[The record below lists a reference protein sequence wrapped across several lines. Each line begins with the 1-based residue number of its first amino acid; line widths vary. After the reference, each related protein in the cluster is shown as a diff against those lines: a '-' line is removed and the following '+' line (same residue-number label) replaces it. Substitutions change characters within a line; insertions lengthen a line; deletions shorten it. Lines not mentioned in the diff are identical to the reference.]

1 MLPPNPCHRT
11 SRTARAWFARV
22 AAALVAGALAFLVP
36 VTSTTAQTLS
46 VRMAAKNFAGAQVL
60 SQAYGQALAS
70 RGSHVTFSD
79 AVGATEV
86 VFPAVQSGTFDAYA
100 DYQGTLLTYLGG
112 RPTSNSAKTHAA
124 LVAKLRGTGL
134 TVSDAAPAVDV
145 NGFFVTRRTARKLHL
160 SKVSDLR
167 RVAPRLTIG
176 APPECTR
183 RPLCLGDASQRA
195 YGLQF
200 GDVVPIDPNGPD
212 TERALATGVVDV
224 AVLFTGSSVI
234 PRDAVLLRDDK
245 GLQPADNPVLVL
257 RESMATPGTLRVANK
272 VSAAIT
278 TAVYNAMSLAV
289 SRDERDPTE
298 VAARFLA
305 EHSLP

>member
-1 MLPPNPCHRT
+1 MSPAIRRRVRHRVGW
-11 SRTARAWFARV
+11 SARV
-22 AAALVAGALAFLVP
+22 VVALVVGTGVLLVP
-36 VTSTTAQTLS
+36 AASAPAQTGSLQI
-46 VRMAAKNFAGAQVL
+46 AAKNFSGAQVL

-70 RGSHVTFSD
+70 RGAHVTFSD

-86 VFPAVQSGTFDAYA
+86 VFPALLAGRFDAYA

-112 RPTSNSAKTHAA
+112 APTSNSAKTHAA
-124 LVAKLRGTGL
+124 LVAKLRGTGV

-145 NGFFVTRRTARKLHL
+145 NGFYVARSTAQKLHL
-160 SKVSDLR
+160 NTVSDLR
-167 RVAPRLTIG
+167 RVARRLTIG
-176 APPECTR
+176 APPECIR
-183 RPLCLGDASQRA
+183 RPLCLGDASQRT
-195 YGLQF
+195 YGLHF
-200 GDVVPIDPNGPD
+200 GDVVPIDPNGPA
-212 TERALATGVVDV
+212 TERALRRGVVDV

-234 PRDAVLLRDDK
+234 PRNAVLLRDDK

-257 RESMATPGTLRVANK
+257 RESIATPDTLRVVNK

-278 TAVYNAMSLAV
+278 TSVYNAMSLAV
-289 SRDERDPTE
+289 SRDAQDPTE

>member
-1 MLPPNPCHRT
+1 MAPRDPRRRT
-11 SRTARAWFARV
+11 ELNARAWFARTG
-22 AAALVAGALAFLVP
+22 AALVAGALAFLVP
-36 VTSTTAQTLS
+36 VTSTAAQTLS
-46 VRMAAKNFAGAQVL
+46 VQMAAKNFSGAQVL

-70 RGSHVTFSD
+70 RGAHVTFSD
-79 AVGATEV
+79 AVGPTEV
-86 VFPAVQSGTFDAYA
+86 VFPALQRGTFDAYA

-112 RPTSNSAKTHAA
+112 RPTSNSAKTHTA
-124 LVAKLRGTGL
+124 LVVKLRGTGL
-134 TVSDAAPAVDV
+134 TVTDAAPAVDV

-176 APPECTR
+176 APPECAS
-183 RPLCLGDASQRA
+183 RPLCLGDASQRT
-195 YGLQF
+195 YGLRF
-200 GDVVPIDPNGPD
+200 GNVVPIDPNGPA
-212 TERALATGVVDV
+212 TERALSHGDIDV

-245 GLQPADNPVLVL
+245 GLQPADNPVLVV
-257 RESMATPGTLRVANK
+257 RESMATPETLRVANK

-278 TAVYNAMSLAV
+278 TGVYNAMSLAV